1 VTNRFVL
8 GHVIIGLV
16 LGCHALAH
24 GQTLTSIEVTPA
36 DPVLS
41 VGETQPFTAIGTM
54 SDGSMQTL
62 MRAIAIG
69 ASSTQNPTFEGH
81 GCAVMDDGTVR
92 CWGFN
97 LYGQLGNGTIVD
109 SSTPVQVSGIWNA
122 SAVDAG
128 FHHTVALL
136 EDGAVATWGRNDFGQ
151 LGNGSTGGYSD
162 TPGAVV
168 DLPLDP
174 GTGLPLRAI
183 AIAAGDKHTV
193 ALLENQT
200 VWSWGWNAKGQLG
213 NNSTVDSPLPVQ
225 VENISTATT
234 LTARFRNACVILSD
248 RTIRCWGENE
258 GGQLG
263 DGDSTGYS
271 AIPVQVQGISTAIA
285 IDSGDHHTLAVLDG
299 GEMRAWGRN
308 FEGQLG
314 HGDNTAHPLPVEVL
328 TISTATATTGGDI
341 HSGAL
346 LADHTIKCWGRNP
359 AGALGN
365 GVPLPGMNS
374 NVPVDVVNINTA
386 TAVVAG
392 GLCTHAL
399 LADGS
404 VWSWGENQMGQL
416 GNGAPPTDSSTPVP
430 VSGIFGLVWSSSNT
444 AVAAIDPTTGIA
456 TALSPGMTTITAT
469 SGGISGS
476 STLIVSSATGIQEP
490 PVLGRYIDR
499 LEQCQ
504 PNPFNPTTLVQYS
517 ISRDSHV
524 RLAILNI
531 HGQLVRTLVDA
542 WQGRN
547 AYRVVWDGKDNDG
560 RLVPNGIYMSSL
572 VTGDFKQT
580 RKVVVVR

>member
-1 VTNRFVL
+1 MTNRFVL
-8 GHVIIGLV
+8 WHVIIGLV
-16 LGCHALAH
+16 LGCSALAH

-36 DPVLS
+36 GPVLS

-69 ASSTQNPTFEGH
+69 ASSTQLATFEGH
-81 GCAVMDDGTVR
+81 GCAVMQDGTVR
-92 CWGFN
+92 CWGYNF
-97 LYGQLGNGTIVD
+97 YGQLGNGTIVD
-109 SSTPVQVSGIWNA
+109 SSTPVQVSGISNA
-122 SAVDAG
+122 RAVDAG
-128 FHHTVALL
+128 LHHTVALL
-136 EDGAVATWGRNDFGQ
+136 ADGAISTWGRNDFGQ
-151 LGNGSTGGYSD
+151 LGNGSTGGYSA

-168 DLPLDP
+168 GLPLDS

-183 AIAAGDKHTV
+183 AIAVGDKHTV
-193 ALLENQT
+193 ALLENGT

-213 NNSTVDSPLPVQ
+213 NDSTVDSPLPVQ
-225 VENISTATT
+225 VVNISTATT

-248 RTIRCWGENE
+248 ETIRCWGENE

-263 DGDSTGYS
+263 DGNDTLYS

-314 HGDNTAHPLPVEVL
+314 HGDNTDHPLPVAVL
-328 TISTATATTGGDI
+328 GISTATATTGGDI

-374 NVPVDVVNINTA
+374 NVPVDVVNISTA

-404 VWSWGENQMGQL
+404 VWSWGENELGQL
-416 GNGAPPTDSSTPVP
+416 GNGAPPTDSSFPVL

-469 SGGISGS
+469 SGGISAS
-476 STLIVSSATGIQEP
+476 VSLMVSNQVAVTDSP
-490 PVLGRYIDR
+490 PAARPF
-499 LEQCQ
+499 EFASPW
-504 PNPFNPTTLVQYS
+504 PNPAEHTMNFEFELPALAVVRAEVVDVGGRRVLS
-517 ISRDSHV
+517 LLEDGVLAAGSHRLRWDGRDSSGRPV
-524 RLAILNI
+524 AP
-531 HGQLVRTLVDA
+531 GVYLVRISAGAAAAV
-542 WQGRN
+542 R
-547 AYRVVWDGKDNDG
+547 RIVV
-560 RLVPNGIYMSSL
+560 IE
-572 VTGDFKQT
+572 
-580 RKVVVVR
+580 